1 MKKRN
6 EVAIFEEF
14 RLTNNNIK
22 RPDLEKLNLEKLILY
37 CEIDKDKN
45 PIKYWRKEKDGSFTG
60 VTKFGLYDSGPG
72 KPATKIY
79 GIDTNFWVIRN
90 KYNVPVEWWIKGTCQ
105 NYIKLEVDFKKTINQ
120 ENIKNKNLIFEI
132 NSWIRNKAI
141 DEVSLELRKFKKKA
155 SDFKK
160 NDLANLI
167 YEQENQIKKN
177 FGLKAI
183 KLTVLAILG
192 IHL

>member
-14 RLTNNNIK
+14 RLTNANIK
-22 RPDLEKLNLEKLILY
+22 RLDLEKLILY

-60 VTKFGLYDSGPG
+60 VTKFGLYNSGPG

-120 ENIKNKNLIFEI
+120 ENIENKNLIFEI